1 MIFCILH
8 SSHCRRHDAVHPS
21 RSEITVVNTDFYNDL
36 QTYLHGFLPKG
47 STPSDIHDVIAYNLR
62 NRGTEAPLPLDNNK
76 AFPTGQDGLEQAA
89 ATHGIEND
97 EYQEAL
103 AWIRKQCRE
112 NGLDAALNG
121 FSFTSSQQRHKDGPS
136 QLDALILIDRKGV
149 GMQYAAQA
157 GYPIISIPIGLD
169 DEGMPVGLSLQ
180 HTRGTERDLVW
191 WASAIEDL
199 LLSNIAEG
207 ERRRVPIPPPQY
219 RNWRE
224 KRFPVA
230 VIEG

>member
-1 MIFCILH
+1 M
-8 SSHCRRHDAVHPS
+8 
-21 RSEITVVNTDFYNDL
+21 
-36 QTYLHGFLPKG
+36 
-47 STPSDIHDVIAYNLR
+47 IAYNLR
-62 NRGTEAPLPLDNNK
+62 NRGTEAPLPSDHNK

-103 AWIRKQCRE
+103 RWIREQCKE
-112 NGLDAALNG
+112 NGIDAALNG
-121 FSFTSSQQRHKDGPS
+121 FSFTLSQQGSQDGFS
-136 QLDALILIDRKGV
+136 KLDALILIDRKGV

-180 HTRGTERDLVW
+180 HTFGKERELIR

-199 LLSNIAEG
+199 LLSNVEEG
-207 ERRRVPIPPPQY
+207 GRKRVPIPPPQY
-219 RNWRE
+219 RNYRE

-230 VIEG
+230 VLE